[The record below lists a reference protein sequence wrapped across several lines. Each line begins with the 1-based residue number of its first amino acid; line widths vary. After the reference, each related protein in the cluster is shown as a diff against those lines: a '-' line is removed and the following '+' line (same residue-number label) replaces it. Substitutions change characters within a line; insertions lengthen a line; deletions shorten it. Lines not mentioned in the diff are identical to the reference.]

1 MNDIHMNRYPIK
13 SGMTSNVKSEMHF
26 CHFDR
31 AKRVEKSL
39 LLIIVI
45 AGLTGNLL
53 TACTAHFEDLN
64 TNPNQVTAD
73 QMEVKNYRTGT
84 KVLNLQNLVI
94 PIPPLYRPLYP

>member
-31 AKRVEKSL
+31 AKRVESSTKSLECHRMKSL

-73 QMEVKNYRTGT
+73 QMEVKN
-84 KVLNLQNLVI
+84 
-94 PIPPLYRPLYP
+94 